1 MDGQKNMT
9 MPMVLLSNWSGQIT
23 AAWNKSRENVIEVG
37 RLLIKAKEAL
47 PHGLFIRLIEG
58 ELPFGDRTAQ
68 RLMAI
73 AGDQRLANPT
83 HASHLPQSWMTLY
96 ELTKL
101 DDAALADGIERA
113 VIRPDME
120 RKDLAELRREP
131 VSALPGTRKLDSEPE
146 GMRIKFARPQIGE
159 AEIAAAVA
167 ALGNPRLTN
176 AGHVQAFESKF
187 SEMIGGGM
195 AVATSSCTSALHMAL
210 LALKIGPGDE
220 VIVPA
225 LTFAACAHVVEAV
238 GATPVFA
245 DVHPEAGQLDPE
257 DVEPRITPRTK
268 AIMVMHFAGRPGY
281 MGSFQAMARRRN
293 VKIIEDAA
301 TALGA
306 LHSGKHVGLLGDV
319 GCFSFHPVKHI
330 TTCEGGMLV
339 THDAE
344 IAARAKLIREFGKEA
359 SPYDQQ
365 NGRSTMPYEIKSF
378 GLNFRM
384 TELSGAIGVAQLDTA
399 RKRLEIRRSNYRKLV
414 HALDGLEILDL
425 GGDESAAYCMVVHMP
440 KNRDAF
446 AIRRALAARHIE
458 TSVYYPGP
466 LPLMPY
472 YGGKYRAEDFPHST
486 RIAQNAIALSV
497 GPHLGSAE
505 MAYTA
510 QQLKEVLR

>member
-1 MDGQKNMT
+1 
-9 MPMVLLSNWSGQIT
+9 
-23 AAWNKSRENVIEVG
+23 
-37 RLLIKAKEAL
+37 
-47 PHGLFIRLIEG
+47 
-58 ELPFGDRTAQ
+58 
-68 RLMAI
+68 
-73 AGDQRLANPT
+73 
-83 HASHLPQSWMTLY
+83 
-96 ELTKL
+96 
-101 DDAALADGIERA
+101 
-113 VIRPDME
+113 
-120 RKDLAELRREP
+120 
-131 VSALPGTRKLDSEPE
+131 
-146 GMRIKFARPQIGE
+146 MRIKFARPKLGPPEFKAVQE
-159 AEIAAAVA
+159 AMKRS
-167 ALGNPRLTN
+167 RLTN
-176 AGHVQAFESKF
+176 AGNVQAFENKF

-195 AVATSSCTSALHMAL
+195 AVATSSCTSALHLAL
-210 LALKIGPGDE
+210 LSLGIGRGDE

-225 LTFAACAHVVEAV
+225 LSFAACAHVIEAV
-238 GATPVFA
+238 GATPIFA

-268 AIMVMHFAGRPGY
+268 AIMVMHFAGRAGY
-281 MGSFQAMARRRN
+281 MGSFKAIVRRHPHIR
-293 VKIIEDAA
+293 IIEDAA

-306 LHSGKHVGLLGDV
+306 RHSSTHVGLLGSV

-344 IAARAKLIREFGKEA
+344 IAARAKLIREFGKET

-365 NGRSTMPYEIKSF
+365 NGRSPMPYEIKSF

-384 TELSGAIGVAQLDTA
+384 TELSGALGVAQLDSA
-399 RKRLEIRRSNYRKLV
+399 RKRLEIRRSNYRKLL
-414 HALDGLEILDL
+414 HALSGLEILDL

-440 KNRDAF
+440 KGRDAF
-446 AIRRALAARHIE
+446 AVRRALAVRHIE

-472 YGGKYRAEDFPHST
+472 YKNKYRPEDFPHAT

-510 QQLKEVLR
+510 QQLKEVLK